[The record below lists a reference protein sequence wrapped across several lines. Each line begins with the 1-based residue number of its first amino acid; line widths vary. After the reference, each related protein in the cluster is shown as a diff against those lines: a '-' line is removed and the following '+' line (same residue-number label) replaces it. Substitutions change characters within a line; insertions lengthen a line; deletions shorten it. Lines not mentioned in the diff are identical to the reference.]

1 MPHLNAFPLAELLR
15 ELDLQELSGAVRLE
29 RESARAVVYLEA
41 GKPVFAASNIKELRF
56 GEYLVRRELVSR
68 EQLARFSKIADGALG
83 KELLGQQILDSDTL
97 EQASISLANEIVR
110 VLLLWT
116 AGSWEYDERAR
127 LADSY
132 RASIDVP
139 SLLLAGARKMDS
151 HFIATR
157 FQDQAEIISPAGDAR
172 NAIDLLPYEGFLL
185 SRLDQAMP
193 LNELL
198 SLSGQAEELALQ
210 VVYGLALGGFMQR
223 SSWPATL
230 QLVSTDQ
237 PQIQPQPEPTKE
249 KEIQVKPPTETDEQQ
264 LERFFGQV
272 ESAQTH
278 YHVLDLGQGASADEI
293 KRSYY
298 SLARRYHPDRF
309 HANPQIHRRV
319 ESAFARITQ
328 AYEALNDPRLRAK
341 YDNRLAAEQKLKNI
355 SDTAPTGQQPSQFR
369 SPAAEKAQ
377 ESAEMSFREGYAA
390 LQSGQ
395 VNRALPHLSAAASSA
410 PNEPRYRAYYGRA
423 LASSGKGQRL
433 AETEFQAAL
442 KLDPNNASYHLMLAQ
457 LYYDLTFFKRAR
469 AEAARALELDPSQ
482 TEAQT
487 LLNKMENK

>member
-1 MPHLNAFPLAELLR
+1 MPQLNDFPLAELLR
-15 ELDLQELSGAVRLE
+15 ELDQQKLSGAVRLE
-29 RESARAVVYLEA
+29 REPARAVVYIES
-41 GKPVFAASNIKELRF
+41 GKPVFAASNIKELRL

-83 KELLGQQILDSDTL
+83 KELLRQNILDSDTL
-97 EQASISLANEIVR
+97 EQASISLANDIVR

-127 LADSY
+127 LAESY
-132 RASIDVP
+132 RSSIDVP
-139 SLLLAGARKMDS
+139 TLLLACARKMDS

-157 FQDQAEIISPAGDAR
+157 FQDQAEIISTAGDAK
-172 NAIDLLPYEGFLL
+172 NAIDLLPNEGFLL

-193 LNELL
+193 INELL
-198 SLSGQAEELALQ
+198 SLSGQAEELALK
-210 VVYGLALGGFMQR
+210 VIYGLALSGFIQR

-230 QLVSTDQ
+230 QAVSTDQ
-237 PQIQPQPEPTKE
+237 PQAQPQPPPTERKE
-249 KEIQVKPPTETDEQQ
+249 FEAESQTETDERQ
-264 LERFFGQV
+264 LERFFDQV

-278 YHVLDLGQGASADEI
+278 YQVLDLSQEASADEI

-309 HANPQIHRRV
+309 HANAQVHRRV

-328 AYEALNDPRLRAK
+328 AYEALNDPNLRTK

-355 SDTAPTGQQPSQFR
+355 SDTAPIGQQRSQFG
-369 SPAAEKAQ
+369 SPAAAKAQ

-395 VNRALPHLSAAASSA
+395 VNRALPHLSAAASAA

-442 KLDPNNASYHLMLAQ
+442 RLDPNNASYHLMLAQ
-457 LYYDLTFFKRAR
+457 LYYELTFFKRAR
-469 AEAARALELDPSQ
+469 AEATRALELDPSQ
-482 TEAQT
+482 TEAHT
-487 LLNKMENK
+487 LLREMENK